1 MKVNWK
7 NGEKQSALLYARQA
21 AVSGL
26 KINHWRVAAGEMP
39 EHVPAKH
46 EVNITL
52 AGTMTTERQTA
63 TGRMRRL
70 HGAPGN
76 ICLTPAGQPISA
88 QWKNEIECV
97 SINFKPSL
105 LVQTALGINLSSDF
119 ELIETY
125 QEEDPFVQHAALNLL
140 SASDSEAPA
149 GKLYAESLA
158 QTLLLHLL
166 QNYSTAR
173 FKQKKSSGGLS
184 GYKLRRVTEFIH
196 ENLEQDLT
204 LAEIAEAAG
213 LSQFH
218 FARAFRRT
226 TGLTPQQYIT
236 QKRIER
242 AKNLLAEGD
251 LPLVEVSLR
260 AGFKNQSHF
269 TTLFRKFTRVT
280 PKAWRE
286 LKHA

>member
-7 NGEKQSALLYARQA
+7 TDEKQSSLLFARRAALT
-21 AVSGL
+21 GL
-26 KINHWRVAAGEMP
+26 KIYHWRVGAGEMP
-39 EHVPAKH
+39 EQVSSKH
-46 EVNITL
+46 ELHVTL
-52 AGTMTTERQTA
+52 SGNMTTERQTA
-63 TGRMRRL
+63 TGKLRNL
-70 HGAPGN
+70 HASPGKV
-76 ICLTPAGQPISA
+76 CLTPAGQPMSA
-88 QWKNEIECV
+88 EWKNDFECL
-97 SINFKPSL
+97 SINFEPAL
-105 LVQTALGINLSSDF
+105 LIQTALGINISPNF

-125 QEEDPFVQHAALNLL
+125 QKNDPLIQHVALNLL
-140 SASDSEAPA
+140 SEFDSEIPA
-149 GKLYAESLA
+149 GKLYAESLS
-158 QTLLLHLL
+158 QTLVLHILR
-166 QNYSTAR
+166 NYTTAR
-173 FKQKKSSGGLS
+173 FTPGNFNGGLS
-184 GYKLRRVTEFIH
+184 GYKLRRATKFIH
-196 ENLEQDLT
+196 ENIEGDLT
-204 LAEIAEAAG
+204 LTEIAGVAG

-242 AKNLLAEGD
+242 AKLLLADGD

-269 TTLFRKFTRVT
+269 TTLFRKFTRLT

>member
-1 MKVNWK
+1 MT
-7 NGEKQSALLYARQA
+7 
-21 AVSGL
+21 GL
-26 KINHWRVAAGEMP
+26 KIHHWRVAAGEMP
-39 EHVPAKH
+39 EQVSSKH
-46 EVNITL
+46 ELNVTL
-52 AGTMTTERQTA
+52 SGSMTTERQTA
-63 TGRMRRL
+63 TGKLRSL
-70 HGAPGN
+70 HASSGKV
-76 ICLTPAGQPISA
+76 CLTPAGQPISA
-88 QWKNEIECV
+88 EWKNEFECL
-97 SINFKPSL
+97 SINFEPSL
-105 LVQTALGINLSSDF
+105 LIQTALGINLSPNF

-125 QEEDPFVQHAALNLL
+125 QKNDPLIQHVALNLL
-140 SASDSEAPA
+140 SELDSETPA

-158 QTLLLHLL
+158 QTLLLHILR
-166 QNYSTAR
+166 NYTTAR
-173 FKQKKSSGGLS
+173 FAQENFSGGLS

-196 ENLEQDLT
+196 EHLEQDLT
-204 LAEIAEAAG
+204 LVDIAEVAG

-242 AKNLLAEGD
+242 AKNLLVEGD

-269 TTLFRKFTRVT
+269 TTLFRKFTRLT